1 MQTERT
7 SICGRKKVKVETT
20 KESNE
25 TSSSQSDNVI
35 RITEVDTTII
45 SPNYPDDYGPDID
58 CSIVVEFPEN
68 QSVQLQFQY
77 FDLEKRNCKY
87 DYLEIVDN
95 WNDSISTTNK
105 SDDSQT
111 IRKCGTDIP
120 SPFTSK
126 GNKVKLRFKTDS
138 SDFEKGFKLLA
149 TTGMKNLNLV
159 CMHAMFDISLL

>member
-1 MQTERT
+1 MLTERT
-7 SICGRKKVKVETT
+7 SICGHKKVKVETA

-25 TSSSQSDNVI
+25 TSSSQSDYVT
-35 RITEVDTTII
+35 RITEVDTTIL

-58 CSIVVEFPEN
+58 CSILIEFPEN

-77 FDLEKRNCKY
+77 FELEKRNCKY

-95 WNDSISTTNK
+95 WNDSISTGNK
-105 SDDSQT
+105 SDDSQI

-138 SDFEKGFKLLA
+138 SVFEKGFKLLA
-149 TTGMKNLNLV
+149 TTG
-159 CMHAMFDISLL
+159 I